1 MTIEIHQP
9 ELERRMQAEIQSGHF
24 RDVNELLTKALDAL
38 QEKGGSVI
46 QRPPH
51 PGESLVDVCAVASGW
66 ADDLEL
72 SRNPST
78 GRLVD
83 L

>member
-1 MTIEIHQP
+1 MTIQLKP
-9 ELERRMQAEIQSGHF
+9 EQERIIQEEIQSGHF

-46 QRPPH
+46 RRLPH
-51 PGESLVDVCAVASGW
+51 PGENLVDVCAAARGL